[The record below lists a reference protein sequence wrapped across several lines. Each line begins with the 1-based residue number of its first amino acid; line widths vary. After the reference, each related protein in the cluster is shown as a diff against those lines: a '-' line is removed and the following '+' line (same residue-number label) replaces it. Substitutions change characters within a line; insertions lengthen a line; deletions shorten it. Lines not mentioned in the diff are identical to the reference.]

1 MDYGEGLSRL
11 TYATK
16 RLEDLNK
23 ACQIPDALAESLFG
37 EKSDYASTSGK
48 GSETKMFNALRHAIL
63 LQKTSL
69 LKQNSLGIS
78 LDKVSTHILSYLW
91 QNIDSELDSLG
102 HYYEVD
108 DISDMSIDDSMKD
121 EHFLICKLSFKSAV
135 TIYMDSEDETGIVM
149 SFPTLATVRFLKNT
163 LGKWKLDESS
173 IKLHFDTS
181 KYYM

>member
-1 MDYGEGLSRL
+1 MAQNQSY
-11 TYATK
+11 
-16 RLEDLNK
+16 
-23 ACQIPDALAESLFG
+23 
-37 EKSDYASTSGK
+37 
-48 GSETKMFNALRHAIL
+48 ETKMFYALRNAIL
-63 LQKTSL
+63 MQKTSV
-69 LKQNSLGIS
+69 LKQNTLDIS
-78 LDKVSTHILSYLW
+78 LDKVSSHILSYLW

-102 HYYEVD
+102 HHYEVD
-108 DISDMSIDDSMKD
+108 DISDMSIDDSIKD

-173 IKLHFDTS
+173 IKMHFDTS

>member
-1 MDYGEGLSRL
+1 M
-11 TYATK
+11 K
-16 RLEDLNK
+16 RVPE
-23 ACQIPDALAESLFG
+23 ALAESLFG
-37 EKSDYASTSGK
+37 ENSDYASTSGK
-48 GSETKMFNALRHAIL
+48 GSETKMFNALRNAIL

-102 HYYEVD
+102 HHYEVD
-108 DISDMSIDDSMKD
+108 DIS
-121 EHFLICKLSFKSAV
+121 LSFNTAV
-135 TIYMDSEDETGIVM
+135 TIYMDIEDETGIAM
-149 SFPTLATVRFLKNT
+149 SFPTLATVRFLKNK

-173 IKLHFDTS
+173 IELHFDTS